1 MMGRKE
7 MRAEVIQTK
16 PTSTGTD
23 LVGKTINMMMILK
36 PTNLATV
43 CGFFRQSKV
52 IRCEGFLPSGDPLS
66 VLKRVFD
73 PYVPVKHNQ
82 DNAHHQPWC

>member
-23 LVGKTINMMMILK
+23 LVGKTINMQ
-36 PTNLATV
+36 
-43 CGFFRQSKV
+43 RQRFVDFLDKV
-52 IRCEGFLPSGDPLS
+52 KLS
-66 VLKRVFD
+66 DGRDFYLLVI
-73 PYVPVKHNQ
+73 H
-82 DNAHHQPWC
+82 